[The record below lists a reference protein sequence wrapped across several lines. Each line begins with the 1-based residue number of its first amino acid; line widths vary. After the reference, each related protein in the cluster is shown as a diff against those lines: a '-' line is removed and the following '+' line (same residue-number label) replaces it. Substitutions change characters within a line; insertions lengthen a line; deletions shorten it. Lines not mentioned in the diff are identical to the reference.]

1 MRVAKWLKVCS
12 ATAAILALI
21 GAQVL
26 FVYVGVSADDPSA
39 DDPSTTLSP
48 TVLNTDAA
56 PTATP
61 AAEDM
66 PPTSTPVPADVQP
79 EDTAV
84 PSDAVTPAQ
93 DPASA
98 PVDQAAATSTAIAEP
113 TTTLEPTPTAT
124 LESSPSPTPA
134 PTPTA
139 GPLPTST
146 PEPPEPATAHLA
158 VLVTESVVP
167 VGAKGRSEVL
177 VFLQDVDPGIQAL
190 ELVLSYNP
198 TIVHIADADG
208 QAGNGVQVALAPFFG
223 DSQVVTTNQ
232 ADNATGKLV
241 LALVAGKGPAIQQT
255 DTWKKVA
262 TITWVGRQEG
272 NSVVAI
278 QSATSFTSE
287 DGRRVAPDAAHN
299 GTLFVRQPGKIT
311 GTVKIQGRQASSGVV
326 VSSLL
331 SKANVDQAQT
341 DRTGRFA
348 IVTSHGEGFYTLL
361 ATMPGYLSATGD
373 RPVKVTVGTVVDL
386 GNVVLLGGDVNGDDR
401 VDIRD
406 LSYIAWHFDQ
416 ADTQA
421 DFNRDGR
428 VDILD
433 LTLTAGNFGK
443 SGPTIWPIPN

>member
-12 ATAAILALI
+12 AVAAILALI
-21 GAQVL
+21 GAQIL
-26 FVYVGVSADDPSA
+26 FVRVGVSADDS
-39 DDPSTTLSP
+39 STTPSP
-48 TVLNTDAA
+48 TVVNTDEA

-61 AAEDM
+61 STAEEM
-66 PPTSTPVPADVQP
+66 TPASTPTVTDVWP
-79 EDTAV
+79 EDTAA
-84 PSDAVTPAQ
+84 PPLTAVPAQ

-98 PVDQAAATSTAIAEP
+98 PAGQDAATSTATAEP
-113 TTTLEPTPTAT
+113 TATLEPTPAAT
-124 LESSPSPTPA
+124 LAPPPTPV

-146 PEPPEPATAHLA
+146 PEPPAPVTAHLA
-158 VLVTESVVP
+158 ILVTESVVP

-177 VFLQDVDPGIQAL
+177 VFLQDVNPGIQTL

-198 TIVHIADADG
+198 NIVQIADADG
-208 QAGNGVQVALAPFFG
+208 EAGNGVQVTLASFFG
-223 DSQVVTTNQ
+223 DGQVVTTNQ
-232 ADNATGKLV
+232 ADNAAGRLV
-241 LALVAGKGPAIQQT
+241 LALAAGKGPAIQQT
-255 DTWKKVA
+255 DTWKKIA

-272 NSVVAI
+272 NSVVAV
-278 QSATSFTSE
+278 QSATNFASE
-287 DGRRVAPDAAHN
+287 DGRRIAPDAAHN

-311 GTVKIQGRQASSGVV
+311 GTVKVQGRQAGSGVV

-331 SKANVDQAQT
+331 SKTNVDQAQT
-341 DRTGRFA
+341 DRNGRFV

-361 ATMPGYLSATGD
+361 ATMPGYLSATGE
-373 RPVKVTVGTVVDL
+373 RPVKVTVGSAIDL
-386 GNVVLLGGDVNGDDR
+386 GTVTLLGGDVNGDDR

-421 DFNRDGR
+421 DFNQDGR

-443 SGPTIWPIPN
+443 SGPTTWLLPD